1 MNAKLSKVNQSI
13 EKTIQIVEVMARGKG
28 PMRLQDVAKKCGM
41 PASTVMRMLNTLQ
54 VYGYVN
60 QDPCTQHYSL
70 SLRFARLGCLVSEQ
84 TNMRDVARPFLAEL
98 AQRCQETVCLWCE
111 AEMEVECTDVVDGPD
126 GILMVSQRVGARAP
140 LHATGAGKLL
150 LLNYSNQK
158 LNEYIGN
165 GQPCTVIGH
174 SERGLERCRKSIEQ
188 NWDDLIAEGLATEG
202 NKQAAMALVTITNDP
217 AALQEHTFVFEAVAE
232 GTEEKRAV
240 YETIE
245 QNAAPNVV
253 IASCTSSIDAEIL
266 AGLVSHPERLLIA
279 HPFQPVHMLPLVEVV
294 RHEKTAEDTV
304 TRTLALLETLHRQ
317 VVVLNRSVPG
327 FLVNRFAQALFRESI
342 YLIEQGVTT
351 AADIDRAVKYAV
363 GMRYASIGLLE
374 YFDAVG
380 YELESAIAKNVYPDL
395 CGTRELQ
402 QLVLDGLATGKT
414 GQAAGQGLYDWSQK
428 DADDFRRRKQSPY
441 FAGVKEWAMP
451 DVK

>member
-98 AQRCQETVCLWCE
+98 AQRCQETVCLGCE

-158 LNEYIGN
+158 LNEYIA
-165 GQPCTVIGH
+165 VK
-174 SERGLERCRKSIEQ
+174 GLRALTPHTLVTRE
-188 NWDDLIAEGLATEG
+188 
-202 NKQAAMALVTITNDP
+202 ALVN
-217 AALQEHTFVFEAVAE
+217 L
-232 GTEEKRAV
+232 
-240 YETIE
+240 
-245 QNAAPNVV
+245 
-253 IASCTSSIDAEIL
+253 S
-266 AGLVSHPERLLIA
+266 LI
-279 HPFQPVHMLPLVEVV
+279 H
-294 RHEKTAEDTV
+294 
-304 TRTLALLETLHRQ
+304 
-317 VVVLNRSVPG
+317 
-327 FLVNRFAQALFRESI
+327 I
-342 YLIEQGVTT
+342 
-351 AADIDRAVKYAV
+351 
-363 GMRYASIGLLE
+363 
-374 YFDAVG
+374 
-380 YELESAIAKNVYPDL
+380 
-395 CGTRELQ
+395 
-402 QLVLDGLATGKT
+402 
-414 GQAAGQGLYDWSQK
+414 
-428 DADDFRRRKQSPY
+428 
-441 FAGVKEWAMP
+441 
-451 DVK
+451 